1 MEVSRVTRVCGI
13 SATEYEGRNELH
25 VSAVVPMKLPS
36 MCVPVEADDY
46 EPEAYIK
53 VTLKYQW

>member
-25 VSAVVPMKLPS
+25 VSAAVPMKLPS

-46 EPEAYIK
+46 EPEA
-53 VTLKYQW
+53 